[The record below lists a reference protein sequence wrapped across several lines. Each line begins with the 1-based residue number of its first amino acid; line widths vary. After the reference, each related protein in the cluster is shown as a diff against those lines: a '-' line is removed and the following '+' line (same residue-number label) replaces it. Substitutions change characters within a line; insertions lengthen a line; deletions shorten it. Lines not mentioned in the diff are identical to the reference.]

1 MHVAKSFSYRQIKKK
16 TRCLCIQH
24 IAYTIAESF
33 SMAYNVIIC
42 SQRGL
47 VIILLLCNMIFFLK
61 HYVYAFKNKTLC
73 NMIFAISH

>member
-16 TRCLCIQH
+16 TRCLCIQY

-47 VIILLLCNMIFFLK
+47 VIILLLCNMIFF
-61 HYVYAFKNKTLC
+61 FETLC
-73 NMIFAISH
+73 ICFQKQNIM